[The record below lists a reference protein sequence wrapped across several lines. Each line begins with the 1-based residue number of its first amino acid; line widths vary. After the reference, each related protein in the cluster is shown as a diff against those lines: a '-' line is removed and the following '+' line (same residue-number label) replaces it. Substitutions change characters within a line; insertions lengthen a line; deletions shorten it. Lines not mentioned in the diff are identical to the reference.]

1 MNFLTPN
8 HVIQRRPTKISVA
21 LKSCRARVIMT
32 AISLLG
38 RPVASLLALVV
49 GLACLGETPFAQ
61 TEFNL
66 HQYVDLVGDDII
78 PWLRNLTL
86 EGCKRACASNSQ
98 CQAFTFNVKHSVCI
112 QKYGY
117 GQPQVNEDAISG
129 SVRPIVGIDYEG
141 GDLDDGQRG
150 VSVDQCLALCST
162 NPRCVGFAYVRAK
175 NWCWQKAQLMRPTV
189 KPDVVSWTKGPT
201 ILITPAQRPLGPE
214 APARSPPGSPSRTPL
229 DVCDAFPALC

>member
-1 MNFLTPN
+1 VLAYRPSEGW
-8 HVIQRRPTKISVA
+8 IRRRTFIAA
-21 LKSCRARVIMT
+21 LGGA
-32 AISLLG
+32 AAW
-38 RPVASLLALVV
+38 PLALAT
-49 GLACLGETPFAQ
+49 LFLGGTAQ
-61 TEFNL
+61 A
-66 HQYVDLVGDDII
+66 Q
-78 PWLRNLTL
+78 

-98 CQAFTFNVKHSVCI
+98 CQAFTFNFKHSVCI

-117 GQPQVNEDAISG
+117 GQPQVNVDAISG

-150 VSVDQCLALCST
+150 VSVDQCLTLCST

-201 ILITPAQRPLGPE
+201 ILITPAQPPLGPE
-214 APARSPPGSPSRTPL
+214 SPACPRRNFKRRSIL
-229 DVCDAFPALC
+229 DRELVWIVS